1 MASSTNT
8 TPSVPTT
15 PAAGRTTTGS
25 AGDASTLQRGAE
37 AVGEHAGATVETAK
51 GEAGE
56 ILRSASEHAR
66 TLLDSAGGELRTQ
79 GEAQAERAASS
90 LSGMSD
96 ELRRF
101 ADDDATSKPLSDVAR
116 TLSDA
121 TGRVARRLEDGGT
134 DAVLED
140 VARYGRNHPVK
151 FLAIAAVAGFAAGRL
166 LRSSDTDTLRR
177 SVTDGAGTAPG
188 SEERSGAPSDAT
200 AHHSPEP
207 VAGSGPVGSV
217 TTTPPP
223 TIATGAVPAA
233 SPTTGDL
240 P

>member
-15 PAAGRTTTGS
+15 PGAGGSTTGPT
-25 AGDASTLQRGAE
+25 GEGSTLQRGAD
-37 AVGEHAGATVETAK
+37 AVGEHAGATVDAAR

-56 ILRSASEHAR
+56 VLRSASEHAR
-66 TLLDSAGGELRTQ
+66 TLLGSAGGELRTQ
-79 GEAQAERAASS
+79 GEAQAERVASS

-96 ELRRF
+96 ELRHF
-101 ADDDATSKPLSDVAR
+101 ADDEATSTPLSDVAR

-121 TGRVARRLEDGGT
+121 TGRVARRLEDGGP
-134 DAVLED
+134 DAVIED

-151 FLAIAAVAGFAAGRL
+151 FLAIAAAAGFAAGRV

-188 SEERSGAPSDAT
+188 SEDHLGSSSDVASSGS
-200 AHHSPEP
+200 SEP
-207 VAGSGPVGSV
+207 GVGSGPAGSV
-217 TTTPPP
+217 TSPPRSV
-223 TIATGAVPAA
+223 ATGAVPAA
-233 SPTTGDL
+233 SPITGDL

>member
-1 MASSTNT
+1 MASSTNS

-15 PAAGRTTTGS
+15 PGTGGATTG
-25 AGDASTLQRGAE
+25 ATGEGSTLQRGAQ

-56 ILRSASEHAR
+56 VLRSATEHAR

-79 GEAQAERAASS
+79 SEAQAERIASS

-96 ELRRF
+96 ELRHF
-101 ADDDATSKPLSDVAR
+101 ADDDATSQPLSDVAR

-121 TGRVARRLEDGGT
+121 TGRVARRLEDGGP
-134 DAVLED
+134 DAVIDD

-151 FLAIAAVAGFAAGRL
+151 FLAIAAAAGFAAGRI

-177 SVTDGAGTAPG
+177 SVTDGAGIAPG
-188 SEERSGAPSDAT
+188 SGDQVGVPAAAPIGRSAEPGAGT
-200 AHHSPEP
+200 
-207 VAGSGPVGSV
+207 VTGGPVI
-217 TTTPPP
+217 TPPP
-223 TIATGAVPAA
+223 AVATGAVPAA
-233 SPTTGDL
+233 SPIPGD
-240 P
+240 PT